1 MMPRPNRYISS
12 WKMTLE
18 CEWADHDDKDFYDE
32 TVEVNPNGI
41 PDKYMDYV
49 LEAIERQRNDDEETF
64 DDEEESENRDE

>member
-1 MMPRPNRYISS
+1 MPRPNRYISS

-32 TVEVNPNGI
+32 TTEVNPSGI

-49 LEAIERQRNDDEETF
+49 LEAIEIQRNDDEETF
-64 DDEEESENRDE
+64 DDEESEDKDE